1 MLRPHGFGHLSVG
14 VVGALVVLV
23 LVGCGG
29 GGSEEAG
36 RAPASSSTPTTP
48 GSSTAGA
55 RPPLDVVEGSF
66 DVGGHSLFMRCEGT
80 GSPTVVYLHG
90 SISDGNF
97 IPHNSASSFA
107 QLLASE
113 HRTCIYDRRNVG
125 DSDTVDAVQLPQDA
139 LRDLHRLL
147 DAAGIDAPYVLV
159 GASFGGMLA
168 YLYAN
173 EHPDDVVG
181 MVLLDSMFPDE
192 LALEHLFPPEDT
204 YESYSEADEA
214 SLERISHFKTLMA
227 GQRFIGR
234 EPAIPVTYLASDTE
248 GFEDNDFGI
257 PAYDR
262 RILELQSAYVDRFS
276 PGLLKRVEAPHYMEP
291 VIPDQIAAEVLTVIN
306 EAGLP

>member
-29 GGSEEAG
+29 GASEEAG

-66 DVGGHSLFMRCEGT
+66 DVGGHSLFMRCEGS

-90 SISDGNF
+90 SINDGNF
-97 IPHNSASSFA
+97 IPRNSASSFA

-192 LALEHLFPPEDT
+192 LAVGAPLPAGGHL
-204 YESYSEADEA
+204 
-214 SLERISHFKTLMA
+214 
-227 GQRFIGR
+227 
-234 EPAIPVTYLASDTE
+234 
-248 GFEDNDFGI
+248 
-257 PAYDR
+257 
-262 RILELQSAYVDRFS
+262 
-276 PGLLKRVEAPHYMEP
+276 
-291 VIPDQIAAEVLTVIN
+291 
-306 EAGLP
+306 